1 MRVPSAIESA
11 AFAAAAAMLFAI
23 PTFESGPVT
32 LSAATSSHASLDAVL
47 RQRAANPQGVSP
59 AIVRAHSRASLP
71 DLRGAI
77 ARAGGA
83 LGRELRGING
93 QVAMIPDAA
102 LAALAARSDVAS
114 VSLDRVIVGAMDY
127 TSPTVGATA
136 VRQELGY
143 DGAGITVAVVDS
155 GVTPWHDDLADG
167 AGNQRVVGFVDFVN
181 AGDTPYDDYGHGTHV
196 AGIIAG
202 NGFDSSG
209 ARTGVAPAAGLLVLK
224 ALDAS
229 GRGRISNVI
238 AAIDYALERRAALNL
253 RVINLSV
260 ASGVYESFNT
270 DPLAL
275 ATERAVRAGI
285 VVVTAAGNHGVSPE
299 DRTRY
304 RGITSP
310 GNSPWV
316 LTVGAS
322 SHMGTI
328 ARQDDTVAVF
338 SSRGPAAIDE
348 VAKPDIVAPG
358 VGVTSLAAPE
368 SAFYSIWS
376 PFLLSGA
383 VPTAHV
389 PYLSLT
395 GTSMASPV
403 VAGTVALM
411 LQANPSLT
419 PNEVKAILQYT
430 AQASDAYDPLT
441 LGAGF
446 VNTRGAVLLARYL
459 ASTSGTYPDTSR
471 WGRRL
476 IWGNYAVKNGRIT
489 HGQNAWS
496 AGLRWGAA
504 QAADGS
510 AVTWGLSC
518 TTPACDTSSSLWTF
532 STAKPRNV
540 VWGFT
545 CGGADCSTPWTVS
558 AVTAASDG
566 DTVVW
571 GTTDAGETVVWGTTD
586 VETVVWGTIDA
597 ETVVWGTTET
607 DTVVWGTGC
616 TSPSCQPVLWP
627 R

>member
-1 MRVPSAIESA
+1 MRAPSGIVCA
-11 AFAAAAAMLFAI
+11 AVAAVAALLTAL
-23 PTFESGPVT
+23 PTFETGPIT
-32 LSAATSSHASLDAVL
+32 LSASVSTPASLDAVL
-47 RQRAANPQGVSP
+47 RQRAASPKGVSP
-59 AIVRAHSRASLP
+59 VIVRAREGASLTGI
-71 DLRGAI
+71 RGAI
-77 ARAGGA
+77 AQAGGA
-83 LGRELRGING
+83 LRRELRGING
-93 QVAMIPDAA
+93 QAAVIPDAA
-102 LAALAARSDVAS
+102 LAMLAARPDVAG
-114 VSLDRVIVGAMDY
+114 VSLDRVIVGAMDR
-127 TSPTVGATA
+127 TGPTVGAAA

-143 DGAGITVAVVDS
+143 DGAGVTVAVVDS

-167 AGNQRVVGFVDFVN
+167 WGHQRVVRFVDFVN
-181 AGDTPYDDYGHGTHV
+181 AGHTPYDDYGHGTHV

-202 NGFDSSG
+202 SGFDSSG
-209 ARTGVAPAAGLLVLK
+209 ARTGIAPAAGLVVLK

-238 AAIDYALERRAALNL
+238 AAIDYAIEQRAALNV

-260 ASGVYESFNT
+260 ASGVYESFET

-285 VVVTAAGNHGVSPE
+285 VVVAAAGNHGVSPE

-322 SHMGTI
+322 SHMGTV

-338 SSRGPAAIDE
+338 SSRGPTAIDQ
-348 VAKPDIVAPG
+348 VAKPDVVAPG

-368 SAFYSIWS
+368 SAFYSTWS
-376 PFLLSGA
+376 PFLLSGT

-419 PNEVKAILQYT
+419 PNAVKAILQYT
-430 AQASDAYDPLT
+430 AQPSDAYDPLT
-441 LGAGF
+441 VGAGF
-446 VNTRGAVLLARYL
+446 VNTMGAVQLARYL
-459 ASTSGTYPDTSR
+459 ASASGTYPDASR

-476 IWGNYAVKNGRIT
+476 IWGNSAVKNGRIT
-489 HGQNAWS
+489 QDRNAWA
-496 AGLRWGAA
+496 AGLRWGSS

-510 AVTWGLSC
+510 PITWGLTC
-518 TTPACDTSSSLWTF
+518 TTPACDSSSGPWSL

-540 VWGFT
+540 VWGVA
-545 CGGADCSTPWTVS
+545 CGGDDCSTPWTVS
-558 AVTAASDG
+558 TVIAASDG

-571 GTTDAGETVVWGTTD
+571 GTTEAGETVVWGTTD
-586 VETVVWGTIDA
+586 A
-597 ETVVWGTTET
+597 ETVVWGTTEA
-607 DTVVWGTGC
+607 DTVVWGTSC
-616 TSPSCQPVLWP
+616 TSASCQPMSWP